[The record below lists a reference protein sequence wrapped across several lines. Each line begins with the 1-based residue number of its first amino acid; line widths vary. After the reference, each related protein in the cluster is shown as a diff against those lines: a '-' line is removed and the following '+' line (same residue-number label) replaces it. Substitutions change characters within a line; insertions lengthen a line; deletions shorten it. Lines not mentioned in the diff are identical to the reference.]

1 MFNGGMAMAFNKIKL
16 KIAGTSYVINS
27 ADSEAHVLELANTL
41 DTDMKQILEKSP
53 SASVTAAAVICA
65 LTYLDKLDKSDSSA
79 DNMRKQVRQYLED
92 ANSARMEAEK
102 VKLELEKLKID
113 IQYLKNQRG
122 NND

>member
-1 MFNGGMAMAFNKIKL
+1 MAFNKIKL
-16 KIAGTSYVINS
+16 NIAGTSYVINS
-27 ADSEAHVLELANTL
+27 ADSEEHVLELANIL
-41 DTDMKQILEKSP
+41 DNDMKQIMEKSP

-102 VKLELEKLKID
+102 VKMELEKLKID